1 MITYEYALERAK
13 EYLKDSEIALQL
25 THEGEFSE
33 GWFFAINLKSIW
45 RQVACRLNWLEM
57 DHS

>member
-1 MITYEYALERAK
+1 MITYEYALERAQ

-33 GWFFAINLKSIW
+33 GWFFLLSI
-45 RQVACRLNWLEM
+45 
-57 DHS
+57 